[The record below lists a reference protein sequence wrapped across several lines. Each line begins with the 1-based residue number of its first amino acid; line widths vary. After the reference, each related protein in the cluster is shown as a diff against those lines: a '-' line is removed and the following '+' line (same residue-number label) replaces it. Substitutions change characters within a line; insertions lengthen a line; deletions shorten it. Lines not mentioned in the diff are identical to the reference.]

1 MNSAS
6 FLLLI
11 AAMAAVGGSV
21 VLYLINRAGQVERGS
36 RYEQLQVIRPSRQ
49 ESTKEQPSGIV
60 RVEPAL
66 EEELK
71 PGT

>member
-1 MNSAS
+1 M
-6 FLLLI
+6 
-11 AAMAAVGGSV
+11 
-21 VLYLINRAGQVERGS
+21 LYLINRAGQVERGS